1 MGYAG
6 ITFLLFVAYVPLIWI
21 IFRIKQRN
29 KVLGYLSSGVFAL
42 LLLGVWV
49 VGFLNRTMMVGA
61 IEHLILVGS
70 INTILVLIFELTI
83 NKINIIMRL
92 KRRKKSFVSIAVLI
106 LVIIIAGHSLLGI
119 RKTML
124 SARHFES
131 MVTYDSTDLPF
142 IVLNEEAEI
151 DNNIR
156 LVTKEFAISKAE
168 QNKATFGSNADLM
181 EANVIYVNESIY
193 WCMIYAP
200 KSSAQFWTPG
210 QFNLA
215 WGLILVEV
223 NNPNAEPIIVNF
235 AEGDFN
241 YAEGLWRN
249 HNVILKN
256 YRRDQGAKYWRSYPT
271 WTGTEWVY
279 VMTRTTRDVYGAWK
293 SDGIDVLDIKTGGL
307 IIHYSVDELETTPD
321 YILQI
326 YSEVLI
332 EEKWIINWG
341 NKRDT
346 TAEGNIRLL
355 SGFPNYSS
363 DRLGFYGEGIEDI
376 RYVKFMN
383 STLAFFAT
391 HPKDSEETLGGI
403 GVIRKNG
410 TRFYDL
416 RSRGFISALT
426 VSKLARGQLTAPN
439 TGSYIVQMPVPY
451 TLNTSIG
458 FRLAWFVPI
467 YWQSGSVQRLSHVC
481 VIDALDSSYISIA
494 EAEGLTGSQVVKE
507 ARLQFKSFFASEIP
521 QQEFEIA
528 QIDDA
533 GTYVDGGNSIF
544 VFQLNDSRI
553 IRCSQN
559 YLNETHW
566 NEVVLANIGNVIQY
580 TYTEDDEG
588 ILWATE
594 FFVIS

>member
-6 ITFLLFVAYVPLIWI
+6 VTFLLFIAYVPLIWI
-21 IFRIKQRN
+21 IFRIRQRN
-29 KVLGYLSSGVFAL
+29 KTLGHLSIGVFCF

-49 VGFLNRTMMVGA
+49 VGFWTRTMMVA
-61 IEHLILVGS
+61 VYEHLILVGS
-70 INTILVLIFELTI
+70 ITIVLALTFEITM
-83 NKINIIMRL
+83 NRTNIIARVIR
-92 KRRKKSFVSIAVLI
+92 KRKSAILFVVLI
-106 LVIIIAGHSLLGI
+106 LIIIIGGHSLLGI

-124 SARHFES
+124 SAKHFES
-131 MVTYDSTDLPF
+131 MVIYDSTNLPF
-142 IVLNEEAEI
+142 VVLNEESEI
-151 DNNIR
+151 DGNIR

-168 QNKATFGSNADLM
+168 QNKAVFGSNAELM
-181 EANVIYVNESIY
+181 EANVIYVNGSIY

-223 NNPNAEPIIVNF
+223 NSPNAEPIIINF
-235 AEGDFN
+235 ARGDFN

-249 HNVILKN
+249 HDIVLKN
-256 YRRDQGAKYWRSYPT
+256 YRRDQGAKYLRSYPA
-271 WTGTEWVY
+271 WTGFEWVY
-279 VMTRTTRDVYGAWK
+279 VVTRTTRDVYGAWK
-293 SDGIDVLDIKTGGL
+293 SDGIDVLDIKTGEL
-307 IIHYSVDELETTPD
+307 IVHYSVNELDSTPD

-346 TAEGNIRLL
+346 SVEGNIRLF

-363 DRLGFYGEGIEDI
+363 DRLGFYGEGVEDI
-376 RYVKFMN
+376 RYVKFEN
-383 STLAFFAT
+383 KTLAFFAT

-403 GVIRKNG
+403 GIIRKNG
-410 TRFYDL
+410 TTFYDL

-426 VSKLARGQLTAPN
+426 ASKLARGQLTAPN

-451 TLNTSIG
+451 TINTTIG
-458 FRLAWFVPI
+458 YRLAWFIPI

-507 ARLQFKSFFASEIP
+507 ARLEFKSFFASGTP
-521 QQEFEIA
+521 QQEYEFA
-528 QIDDA
+528 QIEDV
-533 GTYVDGGNSIF
+533 GMYVEGGDSIF

-553 IRCSQN
+553 IRCSQS

-566 NEVVLANIGNVIQY
+566 NGVVLANVGDVIQY
-580 TYTEDDEG
+580 TFTEDDEG

-594 FFVIS
+594 FFIIS

>member
-21 IFRIKQRN
+21 IFRIRQRN
-29 KVLGYLSSGVFAL
+29 KVLGYISSGVFAL

-49 VGFLNRTMMVGA
+49 VGFLNRTMMIGA
-61 IEHLILVGS
+61 LEHLILVGS
-70 INTILVLIFELTI
+70 INTILVLIFEITI
-83 NKINIIMRL
+83 NKINLIMRL
-92 KRRKKSFVSIAVLI
+92 RQRKKAFISIAVFILI
-106 LVIIIAGHSLLGI
+106 FIIAGHSLLGI

-168 QNKATFGSNADLM
+168 QNKATFGSNAELM
-181 EANVIYVNESIY
+181 EANVIFVNNSIY

-223 NNPNAEPIIVNF
+223 NNPNAEPVVVNF
-235 AEGDFN
+235 TKGDFN

-249 HNVILKN
+249 HNVVLKN

-271 WTGTEWVY
+271 WTGTAWVY
-279 VMTRTTRDVYGAWK
+279 AVTRTTRDVYGAWK
-293 SDGIDVLDIKTGGL
+293 SDGIDVLNIKTGEL
-307 IIHYSVDELETTPD
+307 ITHYAVDELEHTPD

-326 YSEVLI
+326 YSEILI
-332 EEKWIINWG
+332 EEKWIMNWG

-376 RYVKFMN
+376 RYVKFKN

-391 HPKDSEETLGGI
+391 HPMDSEETLGGI

-410 TRFYDL
+410 TTFYDL

-426 VSKLARGQLTAPN
+426 ASKLARGQLTAPN

-451 TLNTSIG
+451 TINTTIG
-458 FRLAWFVPI
+458 YRLAWFIPI
-467 YWQSGSVQRLSHVC
+467 YWQSGTVQRLSHVC

-494 EAEGLTGSQVVKE
+494 ESEGLTGSEVVKE
-507 ARLQFKSFFASEIP
+507 ARLQFKSFFASAIP
-521 QQEFEIA
+521 QQEYEIA
-528 QIDDA
+528 EIDDA
-533 GTYVDGGNSIF
+533 GSYVDGGNSIF
-544 VFQLNDSRI
+544 VFQLNDSRV
-553 IRCSQN
+553 IRCSQD
-559 YLNETHW
+559 YLNQTHW
-566 NEVVLANIGNVIQY
+566 NNVVLADIGDIIQY

-588 ILWATE
+588 VLWATE
-594 FFVIS
+594 FFVI

>member
-1 MGYAG
+1 MSYAG
-6 ITFLLFVAYVPLIWI
+6 ITFLLFVAYIPLIWI
-21 IFRIKQRN
+21 IIRIRQRS
-29 KVLGYLSSGVFAL
+29 KTFGYISAGMYVL
-42 LLLGVWV
+42 LLLSVWV
-49 VGFLNRTMMVGA
+49 VGFWNRTMMVSA

-70 INTILVLIFELTI
+70 VNTILVLIFEVTI

-92 KRRKKSFVSIAVLI
+92 RRRKRTFISIALLI
-106 LVIIIAGHSLLGI
+106 LLVIVGGNSLLGI
-119 RKTML
+119 RKTMQ
-124 SARHFES
+124 SAKYFES
-131 MVTYDSTDLPF
+131 MVTYDSSNLPF
-142 IVLNEEAEI
+142 IVINEESEI

-168 QNKATFGSNADLM
+168 QNKAAFGSNAELM
-181 EANVIYVNESIY
+181 EANVIFVNDSIY

-223 NNPNAEPIIVNF
+223 NSPNAEPVIINF
-235 AEGDFN
+235 TRGDFN

-249 HNVILKN
+249 HDVVLKN
-256 YRRDQGAKYWRSYPT
+256 YRRDQGAKYWRSYPA

-279 VMTRTTRDVYGAWK
+279 VVTRTTRDVYGAWK
-293 SDGIDVLDIKTGGL
+293 SDGVDVLNIKTGDL
-307 IIHYSVDELETTPD
+307 IIHYAVNDLATTPD

-332 EEKWIINWG
+332 EDKWIINWG

-346 TAEGNIRLL
+346 SVEGNIRLL
-355 SGFPNYSS
+355 TGFPNYSS

-376 RYVKFMN
+376 RYVKFEN

-403 GVIRKNG
+403 GIIRRNG
-410 TRFYDL
+410 TKFYDL
-416 RSRGFISALT
+416 RSNGFISALT
-426 VSKLARGQLTAPN
+426 ASKLARGQLTAPN

-458 FRLAWFVPI
+458 FRLAWFIPI

-507 ARLQFKSFFASEIP
+507 ARLEYKSFFASEIP
-521 QQEFEIA
+521 QQTYEIA
-528 QIDDA
+528 EIDDA
-533 GTYVDGGNSIF
+533 GTYVDGGDSIF
-544 VFQLNDSRI
+544 VFQLNDSRV
-553 IRCSQN
+553 IRCSQV

-566 NEVVLANIGNVIQY
+566 NEVVLANIGDIIQY
-580 TYTEDDEG
+580 TYTEDDNHVY
-588 ILWATE
+588 WATE